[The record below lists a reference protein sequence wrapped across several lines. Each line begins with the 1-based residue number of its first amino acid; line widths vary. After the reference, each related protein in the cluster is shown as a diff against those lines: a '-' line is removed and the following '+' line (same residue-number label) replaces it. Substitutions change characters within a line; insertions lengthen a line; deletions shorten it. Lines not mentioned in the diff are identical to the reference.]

1 MSTNL
6 ITSIKF
12 RSPSLQLFPLFCE
25 VDILVKS
32 LLVDMTKLLQ
42 LLVALIKHLLQ
53 LFLVFPFVP
62 IF

>member
-1 MSTNL
+1 
-6 ITSIKF
+6 
-12 RSPSLQLFPLFCE
+12 LFCE